1 MERISKNKYKVKKD
15 KLTKKQKIIIV
26 VSIISSIILLFGIVL
41 GTYVYKA
48 DGNIADAA
56 INMMAD
62 VVGDDTPITALV
74 LGVSEGIDTPLTD
87 TMMLVRI

>member
-1 MERISKNKYKVKKD
+1 MERISKNKYKVKKE
-15 KLTKKQKIIIV
+15 LSKKQKVIIV
-26 VSIISSIILLFGIVL
+26 ISVIAAIITTLGIVM

-48 DGNIADAA
+48 DGDIANAA

-62 VVGDDTPITALV
+62 VVGDDDPITALV
-74 LGVSEGIDTPLTD
+74 LGVSEGIEIPLTD